1 MAIKKCP
8 HCGGVT
14 FLAKTI
20 RASRVESVE
29 GTFNILQETKKY
41 DLEILKCNDCKEN
54 VTLEDLIETVACKQ
68 CGTLTVPNNLD
79 ENGICDVCRAIKV
92 RPDLA
97 AASKEDLIRM
107 LLKLEHTP
115 KSIQKTEE
123 KANVQI
129 ESKPEKLE
137 EELEE
142 LTEIAPV
149 SNEKDSNVS
158 ESVKDRMAI
167 AKAAIKAVSEES
179 SIKEESTENK
189 AEEKPTKDK
198 TATEIPKTTTRKKR
212 AVRKSKT
219 SKESP
224 VEEKEKDE
232 KVNEDIDTP
241 VFENTNISD
250 ASVEEQAPFPKQE
263 QVLQDM
269 FNQQPSQEEAPALP
283 SGGFP
288 LFNNDDEQSF

>member
-29 GTFNILQETKKY
+29 GSFNIIQETKKY
-41 DLEILKCNDCKEN
+41 DLDILKCDSCKEN
-54 VTLEDLIETVACKQ
+54 ITLEDLIETVACKQ

-79 ENGICDVCRAIKV
+79 ENGICDVCRVIEV

-123 KANVQI
+123 KANVQV
-129 ESKPEKLE
+129 ESKPEELE

-167 AKAAIKAVSEES
+167 AKAAIEAVSEES

-189 AEEKPTKDK
+189 VEEKSTEDK
-198 TATEIPKTTTRKKR
+198 TETPKTTTRRKR

-219 SKESP
+219 SEESP
-224 VEEKEKDE
+224 VEEKEE
-232 KVNEDIDTP
+232 NEEANEDIDTP

-283 SGGFP
+283 SDGFP